1 MQELAHLL
9 GKFGDDVR
17 DMRHEIRELK
27 EEVRRLKEGLS
38 VMRAVRAAAACE
50 PPHPLQMQRSKSAPS
65 QLNS

>member
-38 VMRAVRAAAACE
+38 VMRAAAACE

-65 QLNS
+65 KLNS